1 MKVRG
6 VIIALAVV
14 VFTGTM
20 AYVALA
26 DEYGSDKYGPADSS
40 MSASPEN
47 GSAASETGEIREPVE
62 TGAVPDKVLSPSD
75 SDFGCCSNGGKVQT
89 FEYGGIPLRHGI
101 DDGP

>member
-1 MKVRG
+1 MKARG

-26 DEYGSDKYGPADSS
+26 GEYGSDMYGPSDSS

-47 GSAASETGEIREPVE
+47 GSAVSETGEIREPVE
-62 TGAVPDKVLSPSD
+62 TGAVPDKALSPSD
-75 SDFGCCSNGGKVQT
+75 SDFGCCSNDGKVQT
-89 FEYGGIPLRHGI
+89 FEYDGVPLRPGI
-101 DDGP
+101 DVGP